1 MQAGFVSAYS
11 REAVALSYK
20 GLACMSEVHRVRSE
34 DSPTM
39 SLEAAVRRR
48 SIRSALALRSA
59 CSAVFSE
66 N

>member
-1 MQAGFVSAYS
+1 MHVECVRAYS
-11 REAVALSYK
+11 REAVALSRK
-20 GLACMSEVHRVRSE
+20 GLACMSEVHRVRSD

-39 SLEAAVRRR
+39 SLEAAARRR

-59 CSAVFSE
+59 CSVVFSE